1 MKKVILALMA
11 VFLPFAA
18 PFGQNPPN
26 LLYSL
31 RSSHRLLRY
40 DCWTVRRAS
49 VRGGIGG
56 MRSLNAGM
64 GEVMTRAEVMKQLA
78 VPLAGFAA
86 FRAGAAIAVVGQP
99 RMPPLTGTYDRVGVR
114 VVRVNAGGGS
124 VRAKVFYPALDAEG
138 IADADYCT
146 DGRVTSDG
154 MAGLVGFRQLG
165 ISFLLAHLASAKSGA
180 LLDAPP
186 VRDARFPLLV
196 RWSRGSWGGCGGG
209 FCESRSLLLNDI
221 HYW

>member
-1 MKKVILALMA
+1 MKKIILAIMA

-18 PFGQNPPN
+18 PFGQHPPN

-40 DCWTVRRAS
+40 NCWAVRR
-49 VRGGIGG
+49 GIGG
-56 MRSLNAGM
+56 TRSLNAGM
-64 GEVMTRAEVMKQLA
+64 GEVMTRTEVVKQLA

-138 IADADYCT
+138 NADADYCT

-196 RWSRGSWGGCGGG
+196 RWSRG
-209 FCESRSLLLNDI
+209 
-221 HYW
+221 HA